1 MSNLDSGTEHR
12 SLLKCLA
19 CKTLFTDTSN
29 IQEAKCTTREE
40 LVSTHSFGF
49 FLSLKKH
56 IDSFMVMNRRT
67 EVSLY
72 L

>member
-19 CKTLFTDTSN
+19 YKTLFTDTSN

-40 LVSTHSFGF
+40 LVSTHSFGVF
-49 FLSLKKH
+49 KFKETHRLFH
-56 IDSFMVMNRRT
+56 GN
-67 EVSLY
+67 EQEN
-72 L
+72 